1 MERRV
6 FLKWLLTAASLP
18 PALRTRMKA
27 EVAALPKEPGPTA
40 VPHEGVMVPLQWK
53 PSVVSSEDL
62 PMNEESG
69 TARYVENL
77 EGVFVRCEKYGWVR
91 LTSSRAG

>member
-1 MERRV
+1 MERRD
-6 FLKWLLTAASLP
+6 FLKWLLVAASLP
-18 PALRTRMKA
+18 PALRTRMES
-27 EVAALPKEPGPTA
+27 EVAALPKGSGPIA

-69 TARYVENL
+69 TARYVERA
-77 EGVFVRCEKYGWVR
+77 EGVFVRCEKYGWVQ
-91 LTSSRAG
+91 LTSDRAS